1 MARFEWNIDEFER
14 IRKSPGVIGHLNSI
28 GRETVSRCNA
38 ELHAAQAKRKQP
50 VEDGYDRTL
59 SLIGDRATLIIT
71 PVTARAMAHEAVN
84 NAILKNLPVGNKPPA
99 PEPNREIPQELGRR
113 GAAVSGWGK
122 SVE

>member
-1 MARFEWNIDEFER
+1 MARFEWNVDEFER
-14 IRKSPGVIGHLNSI
+14 IRKSPGMIGHLNAI

-59 SLIGDRATLIIT
+59 SLIGDRARLIIT

-84 NAILKNLPVGNKPPA
+84 HSILKNLPIGDVPAA
-99 PEPNREIPQELGRR
+99 PEADHEVPRELGRR
-113 GAAVSGWGK
+113 GAASNGWGRR
-122 SVE
+122 E

>member
-1 MARFEWNIDEFER
+1 MASFRWNVDEFEK
-14 IRKSPGVIGHLNSI
+14 IRKSAGMVGHLNDI
-28 GRETVSRCNA
+28 AKETVTRCNA
-38 ELHAAQAKRKQP
+38 ELHAAQAKRRQP

-59 SLIGDRATLIIT
+59 SLSGDRARVFIAAT
-71 PVTARAMAHEAVN
+71 TARAMAHEAVN

-122 SVE
+122 SAE